1 MKKKMLALTLAL
13 ALLIVTVIP
22 AFAAGPNFGPA
33 IYADGVAWGTK
44 GNADLPA
51 PNDHN
56 RQSFDGLYKFT
67 NGVAG
72 QLPVS
77 EAGPGNPSYNGG
89 RWIEYFVT
97 WNITP
102 PDDPITSFDQLD
114 GFIQAGDVT
123 VVESGNYFQCPL
135 LPVK

>member
-44 GNADLPA
+44 GNGDLPA
-51 PNDHN
+51 PNDQN

-67 NGVAG
+67 NGVEG
-72 QLPVS
+72 QLPVA
-77 EAGPGNPSYNGG
+77 EAAPTNPAYNGG
-89 RWIEYFVT
+89 RWIEYSVT
-97 WNITP
+97 FNG
-102 PDDPITSFDQLD
+102 DPELVTSYAQL
-114 GFIQAGDVT
+114 QTLDVT
-123 VVESGNYFQCPL
+123 IVETGNYFQCPL